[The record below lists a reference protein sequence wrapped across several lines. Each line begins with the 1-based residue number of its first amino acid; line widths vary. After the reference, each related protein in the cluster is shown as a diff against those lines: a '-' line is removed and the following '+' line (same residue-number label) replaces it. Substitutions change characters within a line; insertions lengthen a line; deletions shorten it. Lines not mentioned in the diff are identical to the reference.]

1 MKKYLFSLFLICAT
15 NASAFQFGQD
25 CITLQGIE
33 FQKIDTYK
41 FLASKNGKNLAFVT
55 VSAAIP
61 EGVVRF
67 RFFSEKL
74 CDSFAESEFQM
85 NEKLIRVDHNG
96 ITFF

>member
-1 MKKYLFSLFLICAT
+1 MYAT
-15 NASAFQFGQD
+15 NVFAFLSDQD
-25 CITLQGIE
+25 CIPLQGIE
-33 FQKIDTYK
+33 FQKIDTHK